1 MPDEFTMDTSPPSS
15 AAPAECHYTLQEI
28 MQIVWLSHQFP
39 ANVDFHDPRMAAEL
53 IITPAAVDAAA
64 AVKRNFEALA
74 LTISSESRGDIAGMY
89 MSVPRLPYL

>member
-1 MPDEFTMDTSPPSS
+1 M
-15 AAPAECHYTLQEI
+15 
-28 MQIVWLSHQFP
+28 
-39 ANVDFHDPRMAAEL
+39 DFHDPRMAAEL